1 MKGVKVSL
9 IIDPSVITSVY
20 YCCVYNHTDEG
31 PDPSEVFTIVQISD
45 TKVAIKSGYSRYL
58 SVNSAG
64 EVIGREEA
72 IGMREQWEPV
82 FEDVSTKHNDYIIL
96 NIIIDTILQGYAL
109 YCVRF
114 GLDMSFLLVM

>member
-1 MKGVKVSL
+1 MIAG
-9 IIDPSVITSVY
+9 VY
-20 YCCVYNHTDEG
+20 YCCVYTDEG

-82 FEDVSTKHNDYIIL
+82 FEDVSTM
-96 NIIIDTILQGYAL
+96 TIVL
-109 YCVRF
+109 YT
-114 GLDMSFLLVM
+114 LLVQCI